1 MNAQAELY
9 YCKYCYET
17 HADWRIGG
25 DYNPPEGHTV
35 LECVRCG
42 HATLELTEEVER
54 LGFL

>member
-42 HATLELTEEVER
+42 HATLEVTEEVER
-54 LGFL
+54 LIG